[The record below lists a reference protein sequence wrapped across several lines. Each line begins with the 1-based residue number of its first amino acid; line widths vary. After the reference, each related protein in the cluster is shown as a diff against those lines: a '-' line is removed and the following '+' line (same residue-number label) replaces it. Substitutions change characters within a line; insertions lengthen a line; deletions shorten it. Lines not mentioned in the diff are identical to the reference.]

1 MSTTSTMPNAAA
13 ISRILSKAGFKKS
26 TEATTRV
33 RGYHLTSEG
42 FRVVSGSSSALV
54 YYEFGDWAHKNWDAI
69 SDRRADAFARMI
81 VLLTDKGFD
90 VTTSA
95 LQPSVLLVKKAVA

>member
-1 MSTTSTMPNAAA
+1 MNALDLKPNAAA

>member
-1 MSTTSTMPNAAA
+1 MSTISTKPNAAS

-26 TEATTRV
+26 TSGATRI

-54 YYEFGDWAHKNWDAI
+54 YYEFGNWAHKNWDAI
-69 SDRRADAFARMI
+69 SDRRSDAFARMI

-90 VTTSA
+90 VTSSA

>member
-1 MSTTSTMPNAAA
+1 MIKVSTHPNAAT
-13 ISRILSKAGFKKS
+13 ISRILSNAGFKKS
-26 TEATTRV
+26 TNATTRI

-42 FRVVSGSSSALV
+42 FRVVSGSSSTLV
-54 YYEFGDWAHKNWDAI
+54 YYEFGNWAHKNWDAI
-69 SDRRADAFARMI
+69 YDRRADAFARMI

-90 VTTSA
+90 VTSSA

>member
-1 MSTTSTMPNAAA
+1 MTTIAIKPNAAT
-13 ISRILSKAGFKKS
+13 ISRILSVAGFKKS
-26 TEATTRV
+26 TNATTRI

-42 FRVVSGSSSALV
+42 FRVVNGSSSALV

-69 SDRRADAFARMI
+69 YDRRADAFARMI
-81 VLLTDKGFD
+81 ALLTDKGFD
-90 VTTSA
+90 VTHSA

>member
-1 MSTTSTMPNAAA
+1 MTTVAIKPNAAT
-13 ISRILSKAGFKKS
+13 ISRILSNAHFIKS
-26 TEATTRV
+26 TEATTRI

-42 FRVVSGSSSALV
+42 FRVVAASDSALV

-81 VLLTDKGFD
+81 VLLTNKGFE
-90 VTTSA
+90 VTHHA
-95 LQPSVLLVKKAVA
+95 LQPSVLVVKKAVA